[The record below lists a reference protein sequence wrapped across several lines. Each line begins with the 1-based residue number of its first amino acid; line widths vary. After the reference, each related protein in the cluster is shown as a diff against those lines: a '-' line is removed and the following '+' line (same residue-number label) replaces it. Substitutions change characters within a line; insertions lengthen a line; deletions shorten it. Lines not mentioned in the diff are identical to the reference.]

1 MSLLQTAYY
10 AKVLRGDKGASTT
23 PKPSGISESIAQ
35 KPIQWLIVVGA
46 VVYFGSKFFGK
57 VITTG
62 SESRTSA
69 AETSTSTSNP
79 FSFKAFLGQKIPKE
93 TKLLSAAGSYKA
105 AKQIYDA
112 LDVNWSEDEDIAV
125 GVFTALPSKVQVAQV
140 AQSFYNY
147 YKTDILEFLK
157 NGNKT
162 FDFFGVTS
170 GISDAKYQRVID
182 NVTRKPKF

>member
-1 MSLLQTAYY
+1 MSLAQTA
-10 AKVLRGDKGASTT
+10 LLASAIRPRSSST
-23 PKPSGISESIAQ
+23 PAAKPSSIGESISQ
-35 KPIQWLIVVGA
+35 KPLQWLVVVGV
-46 VVYFGSKFFGK
+46 VVYFGSKALGK
-57 VITTG
+57 LVTTG

-79 FSFKAFLGQKIPKE
+79 FSFKTFLGQKIPKE
-93 TKLLSAAGSYKA
+93 TNLLTAAGAYKA

-112 LDVNWSEDEDIAV
+112 LDVNWSEDEDIAI
-125 GVFTALPSKVQVAQV
+125 GVFTALPSKTQVAQV
-140 AQSFYNY
+140 AQSFYNH

-182 NVTRKPKF
+182 NVSRKPKF

>member
-1 MSLLQTAYY
+1 MSLATTAI
-10 AKVLRGDKGASTT
+10 LASAIRPKNST
-23 PKPSGISESIAQ
+23 PSAKPSGIVESISQ
-35 KPIQWLIVVGA
+35 KPLQWLVVAGV
-46 VVYFGSKFFGK
+46 VVYFGQKFLGK

-62 SESRTSA
+62 SESRTST

-79 FSFKAFLGQKIPKE
+79 FSFKAFLGQKIPKD
-93 TKLLSAAGSYKA
+93 TKILSALGSYKA

-112 LDVNWSEDEDIAV
+112 LDVNWTEDEDIAV